1 MKEFY
6 DKLVDLYAGG
16 DLPEELN
23 EDLQRAA
30 MSDPSLAQDMV
41 SLKFTVDSLRQTP
54 VPVLTEESDYRILL
68 KLQLQ
73 GADVQ
78 RRSPSPGYW
87 QYHLPIQS

>member
-1 MKEFY
+1 MNEFY

-16 DLPEELN
+16 DLPEELD
-23 EDLQRAA
+23 EHLQRAA
-30 MSDPSLAQDMV
+30 MGDPALAQDMV
-41 SLKFTVDSLRQTP
+41 TLKFTVDSLRQMP
-54 VPVLTEESDYRILL
+54 APVLTEESDYRILL

-73 GADVQ
+73 GADAQ